1 MENKDFSSVE
11 EILDYFEN
19 NYTDDAS
26 TEVQENTEMTQAEQ
40 TETQEQQETQSA
52 SQQSEEV
59 EQVTEEKPI
68 DDQKSK
74 VKHTKDEQR
83 DFAFA
88 KLNRERSDALA
99 KAKEYEDMFNDLARM
114 AGFSD
119 VNSYKAQL
127 KQAMDAKN
135 AQKQGI
141 SPEVYRKLQEQE
153 AQINRLNTQN
163 IIQIQQARVNNF
175 QKALDDVV
183 KEYNFSQED
192 VNDMFDNLQ
201 KAGYTVDTLLQQPNP
216 DLIIRG
222 AFMSKINER
231 TVQNQRELE
240 AKASKGVDT
249 TKHDSNESAPAYDL
263 DADVMAS
270 LKEYADSMGYKI

>member
-26 TEVQENTEMTQAEQ
+26 TEVQENPETTQAEQ

-68 DDQKSK
+68 EYQKSK

-163 IIQIQQARVNNF
+163 IIQMQQARVNSF
-175 QKALDDVV
+175 QKALDGVV

-240 AKASKGVDT
+240 AKSSKGVDT
-249 TKHDSNESAPAYDL
+249 TKHDSTESAPAYDL

-270 LKEYADSMGYKI
+270 LKEYADSMGCKI